1 MLIKEKVE
9 QAKEL
14 LREFKIDC
22 WLTFVRESQ
31 INGDPILKFLVNG
44 DVTWHSAFIFDSS
57 GTTEA
62 IVGQYDVKSIEETG
76 VFDHVTG
83 YVQGIRE
90 PLQKYLKELK
100 PKNIAINFSRS
111 SEVCDGLTYGMFLTL
126 YEYLEEIEMESKI
139 TSAERIV
146 TALRERKSALEIEY
160 IKGAV
165 KNTEEIFDLV
175 SEFIKPG
182 KTEKQIASFMKEEV
196 RKRGLG
202 FAWDEAV
209 CPAVFT
215 GPDGGEAHYSPTDK
229 VVEKGHVLNMDFGVR
244 YNGYVS
250 DMQRTFY
257 ILDNGE
263 TEAPPEVT
271 KGFDTIVEAV
281 QKAKDAIKP
290 TVEGCSVDKVARD
303 VVVNAGYE
311 EFPHGLGHQL
321 GIYSHDGTALLG
333 PEWEKYGLKPFYRLE
348 EGMVFTIEPRLTV
361 PGRGIVTIEEM
372 VQIQGH
378 GAEWLSTPQKE
389 LILIKS

>member
-9 QAKEL
+9 QAKDL
-14 LREFKIDC
+14 LREFRIDC

-57 GTTEA
+57 GTAEA
-62 IVGQYDVKSIEETG
+62 IVGQYDVKTIEDSG

-83 YVQGIRE
+83 YVKGIRE
-90 PLQKYLKELK
+90 PLLEYLKELK

-126 YEYLEEIEMESKI
+126 YEYLEEIEMEGRI

-146 TALRERKSALEIEY
+146 TALRERKTPYEISC

-165 KNTEEIFDLV
+165 KHTEEIFDLV
-175 SEFIKPG
+175 AKFIKPG
-182 KTEKQIASFMKEEV
+182 VTEKEIASFMKDEV
-196 RKRGLG
+196 KKRGLG

-209 CPAVFT
+209 CPAVFS
-215 GPDGGEAHYSPTDK
+215 GPDGGEAHYAPSDK

-257 ILDNGE
+257 ILNDGE
-263 TEAPPEVT
+263 TEAPSDVK

-290 TVEGCSVDKVARD
+290 TIEGCSVDKVARD
-303 VVVNAGYE
+303 IVVNAGYE

-333 PEWEKYGLKPFYRLE
+333 PGWEKYGLKPFFHLE

-361 PGRGIVTIEEM
+361 KGRGIVTIEEM
-372 VQIQGH
+372 VLIQGA

-389 LILIKS
+389 LILIK